1 MEEAETRCPPLR
13 YEAELSRFDLID
25 KGEVKAELR
34 RALED
39 EAESR
44 GIIEAEERTREDM
57 AKEALEGK
65 TRSREKAEARI
76 RVDTEALERAAKE
89 AGRREIKEALRRPEE
104 GERSEVQRL
113 VTEQ

>member
-13 YEAELSRFDLID
+13 DEAELSRFDLID

-44 GIIEAEERTREDM
+44 GIIEAEERTREEM

-65 TRSREKAEARI
+65 TRRREDAEARLG
-76 RVDTEALERAAKE
+76 VATEALKRVYKE
-89 AGRREIKEALRRPEE
+89 AEWREVEEVVRKEDEE
-104 GERSEVQRL
+104 E
-113 VTEQ
+113 